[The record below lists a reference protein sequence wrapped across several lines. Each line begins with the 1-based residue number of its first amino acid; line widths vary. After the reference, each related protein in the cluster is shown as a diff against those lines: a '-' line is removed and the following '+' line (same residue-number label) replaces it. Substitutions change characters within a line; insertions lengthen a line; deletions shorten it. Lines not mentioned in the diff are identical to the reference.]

1 MKFHVNQVVT
11 TEDTP
16 DYLYVV
22 TRLKPSD
29 NVAAVI
35 KPLNRT
41 FSVPVFYSSVHRY
54 QEYYPDVNQL
64 MQDYPE
70 LFI

>member
-1 MKFHVNQVVT
+1 MKFHINQVVT
-11 TEDTP
+11 TEDSP
-16 DYLYVV
+16 GYLYVV
-22 TRLKPSD
+22 TRLDPSV

-41 FSVPVFYSSVHRY
+41 YSVPVFYPSAYRY
-54 QEYYPDVNQL
+54 QEYHPDVNQL